1 MKFFQQQ
8 QFIDVNKELIENLE
22 QKRRNINKTR
32 VVGKETTVM
41 MAPRKKKDQNAPI
54 VEQTVRMAT
63 ETLINDF
70 MKDPEK
76 IELSFPSDFDNTQ
89 RRYVHEYVKK
99 FGLKSKSHGKG
110 KCWWVL
116 LKKHELN
123 LTFKILGANRVL
135 TVFKMTKNTQLEE
148 DIPLECTESSL
159 KQIFQLLKS
168 NPLTNK
174 EKWDIQKP
182 LKADLDSQKLFPF
195 RISVGQMNA
204 PHLLVPPY
212 PANLS
217 QQTISQRLNLPIFAY
232 RSQIIET
239 IRNSRAVVISG
250 ETGSGKTTQVPQYL
264 LEDASEHK
272 IPYRIICTQPRRLSA
287 ISISERV
294 AQERNEILGQ
304 TVGYQIRLESKISP
318 SSNLIYCTNGVLL
331 RCLMS
336 DQPEI
341 VFKHIT
347 HVIVDEVHERDKFSD
362 FLLISLKRAMQVVPH
377 IKVSQLFLRSFV
389 QFSSQVI
396 GDLSL
401 SFDRSLNL
409 KFQYLPFSDYSHVRH
424 NRCWYFYKI
433 FFQLPTY
440 RNPWKNVWCWRE
452 LLGRRFS
459 GGRLH

>member
-1 MKFFQQQ
+1 
-8 QFIDVNKELIENLE
+8 
-22 QKRRNINKTR
+22 
-32 VVGKETTVM
+32 
-41 MAPRKKKDQNAPI
+41 
-54 VEQTVRMAT
+54 
-63 ETLINDF
+63 
-70 MKDPEK
+70 
-76 IELSFPSDFDNTQ
+76 
-89 RRYVHEYVKK
+89 
-99 FGLKSKSHGKG
+99 
-110 KCWWVL
+110 
-116 LKKHELN
+116 
-123 LTFKILGANRVL
+123 
-135 TVFKMTKNTQLEE
+135 MTKNTQLEE
-148 DIPLECTESSL
+148 DIALECTETSRRH
-159 KQIFQLLKS
+159 IYQLLKN
-168 NPLTNK
+168 NPLSHK
-174 EKWDIQKP
+174 EKCDLQKP
-182 LKADLDSQKLFPF
+182 LRANLDTQKLFPF

-217 QQTISQRLNLPIFAY
+217 QQTISQRLSLPIFSY
-232 RSQIIET
+232 RTEIIST

-336 DQPEI
+336 DQPEV

-377 IKVSQLFLRSFV
+377 IKVSQKFIFRSVWLKFPRRSFV
-389 QFSSQVI
+389 
-396 GDLSL
+396 
-401 SFDRSLNL
+401 
-409 KFQYLPFSDYSHVRH
+409 
-424 NRCWYFYKI
+424 
-433 FFQLPTY
+433 
-440 RNPWKNVWCWRE
+440 
-452 LLGRRFS
+452 
-459 GGRLH
+459 